1 MTKTAKPTEK
11 SEKTKN
17 KSAAPKE
24 TKEVNKGGRKP
35 IEKKEPVAQKEIPA
49 EFDDEFLDHFDEDRI
64 SESTQIFSA
73 ISSDMRQRMIQL
85 ISEDSRHISSIAREL
100 NISVPVAAK
109 HIKILEDAGL
119 IERKIFGKTHVL
131 SLKKNSFNTAFDAFA
146 PVKKLEVEKGTTL
159 MEAFKSVAIVEVKNI
174 GGRNFIVAA
183 DGEEGYFLYEVNG
196 KLIDKRAE
204 EFVLEEDAVVS
215 WKRLEP
221 VTKKKLVVSV
231 KK

>member
-1 MTKTAKPTEK
+1 MTRTTQNKTQDKEK
-11 SEKTKN
+11 KEKKKT
-17 KSAAPKE
+17 
-24 TKEVNKGGRKP
+24 GRKSKTG
-35 IEKKEPVAQKEIPA
+35 EKKEPAKTQKIIPA
-49 EFDDEFLDHFDEDRI
+49 ESDDDFLEHFDQERLM
-64 SESTQIFSA
+64 ESTQIFSA

-119 IERKIFGKTHVL
+119 VERKIFGKTHVL
-131 SLKKNSFNTAFDAFA
+131 SLKKNSFNTAFDSFA
-146 PVKKLEVEKGTTL
+146 PVKRLEVEKGTTL

-204 EFVLEEDAVVS
+204 EFVLEEDSVIS

-231 KK
+231 KKEEK

>member
-1 MTKTAKPTEK
+1 MTKSKVSKANET
-11 SEKTKN
+11 
-17 KSAAPKE
+17 KE
-24 TKEVNKGGRKP
+24 TKTMSKKP
-35 IEKKEPVAQKEIPA
+35 KVEKREEDEDFL
-49 EFDDEFLDHFDEDRI
+49 EFDESFLNHFDQKRI
-64 SESTQIFSA
+64 HESAQVFSA
-73 ISSDMRQRMIQL
+73 ISSEMRQRMIQM

-100 NISVPVAAK
+100 GISVPVASK

-119 IERKIFGKTHVL
+119 VERKVFGKTHVL
-131 SLKKNSFNTAFDAFA
+131 SLKKNSFNKAFDSFA

-159 MEAFKSVAIVEVKNI
+159 MDAFRRVSIVEVKNI
-174 GGRNFIVAA
+174 GGRNFIVSA
-183 DGEEGYFLYEVNG
+183 DGEEGYFIYEVNG

-204 EFVLEEDAVVS
+204 EFILEEDSVIS

>member
-1 MTKTAKPTEK
+1 MTMTKSKVSKANET
-11 SEKTKN
+11 
-17 KSAAPKE
+17 KE
-24 TKEVNKGGRKP
+24 TKTMSKKP
-35 IEKKEPVAQKEIPA
+35 KVEKREEDEDFL
-49 EFDDEFLDHFDEDRI
+49 EFDESFLNHFDQKRI
-64 SESTQIFSA
+64 HESAQVFSA
-73 ISSDMRQRMIQL
+73 ISSEMRQRMIQM

-100 NISVPVAAK
+100 GISVPVASK

-119 IERKIFGKTHVL
+119 VERKVFGKTHVL
-131 SLKKNSFNTAFDAFA
+131 SLKKNSFNKAFDSFA

-159 MEAFKSVAIVEVKNI
+159 MDAFRRVSIVEVKNI
-174 GGRNFIVAA
+174 GGRNFIVSA
-183 DGEEGYFLYEVNG
+183 DGEEGYFIYEVNG

-204 EFVLEEDAVVS
+204 EFILEEDSVIS